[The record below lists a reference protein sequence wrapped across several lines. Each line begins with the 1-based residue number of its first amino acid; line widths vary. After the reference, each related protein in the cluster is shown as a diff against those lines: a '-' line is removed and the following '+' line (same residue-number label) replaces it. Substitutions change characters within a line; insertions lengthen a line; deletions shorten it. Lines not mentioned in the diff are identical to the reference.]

1 MVQTL
6 KSPRV
11 FLSYARNDGEEF
23 ALKLR
28 ERLEHEQPELTLW
41 QDRTNLEGGVGWWS
55 QITDALDVVK
65 FMVLVITPAAIES
78 AVIRKEWRY
87 ARQQGVCVYPVQ
99 GNTPIDFASLP
110 RWISKAHF
118 FDLEHEWETFINY
131 LMSPCLVTRVPF
143 MAPDLPNGFI
153 ERPELFGQLLR
164 SLLETGRQD
173 LALTTALHGA
183 GGLGKT
189 TLAAALCHHDETLV
203 NFDDG
208 ILWITLGKNPN
219 VHEGLTKL
227 YAALTGERP
236 GFVDQEDAA
245 FHLAE
250 KLEEKNCL
258 IVIDDV
264 WDAVHLKPFMRG
276 GKGCTRL
283 ITTRIF
289 DVASEA
295 VRFNVD
301 EMTVSEAI
309 RMLTTRL
316 DDPPPD
322 ASFRELAERL
332 EKWPLLLEMAG
343 STLRHRISRG
353 DTPAGALAYLNKK
366 LDKQGVMTLDNR
378 NAVGGRQAIAST
390 IEISLELLNT
400 KERQLCT
407 ELAIFPEDTDVPL
420 SVVSALWN
428 MDDFEVEELVQK
440 LDNFSLLKFS
450 IQAATIRLHDV
461 VRSYLATQVTDRTAL
476 HSKLADAW
484 GDPHRLPHN
493 YAWRWLSFH
502 LREAGRMGEL
512 RGLLLDL
519 DWLQAKLQ
527 ATNTVALIAD
537 YEFASDDKD
546 LQLVQGAIRLSS
558 HVVTTD
564 KTQLAGQLLARLPTD
579 KGSETTALR
588 YQAERWRGAPWLR
601 PLTPLL
607 ASPGGPLLLTLAGH
621 TARVRGLAL
630 TPDGK
635 QAISASDD
643 HSLKVWDLESG
654 VEVHTLNGHSD
665 WVRAVAI
672 IPNAARAIS
681 ASDDHTLRI
690 WNIETGMLESTIDT
704 YGDWIR
710 ALAVTPDGRLAI
722 SASDDRTLRI
732 WNLEQK
738 TVVQALKGHSGELN
752 ALAITPDGRFLLSGS
767 DDRTIRIWEI
777 DRGSEVCT
785 LKGHRA
791 KVNALAITPDGRYAV
806 SASADDTLRLWDLE
820 QPESAQSR
828 TITEQAYW
836 VKGLAVTPDG
846 RRFITGSEDNTLRV
860 WNLEGAVEER
870 TFEGHTDWVN
880 AVAISADGQSAVSV
894 SDDRT
899 VKVWDLGHSV
909 DQCNF
914 RVHTDRVRAVLV
926 TPDGRRAVSAS
937 DDGTFQLW
945 DMMTGTPERTFKR
958 HPYWVM
964 AVTPDSREII
974 SADRDAVLKVWDLE
988 SGAEQGSFIKHSDRV
1003 RAIVVTPDGQHVI
1016 SASDDRTIRMW
1027 EIQSGEEVLR
1037 INIRA
1042 WVRGL
1047 AVAPDGSYVLSA
1059 SELRQIKLWNLID
1072 GREERTFRGHTAR
1085 VNAVAITPNG
1095 RHAVSAS
1102 DDRTLRIW
1110 NIDDGTQQS
1119 VLAGHNSGVTAV
1131 AITGDGQRV
1140 ISASHDYTVR
1150 VWDLEAGKII
1160 TSFTGESP
1168 LLSCAVSPRG
1178 PTVVAGDHSGGVHF
1192 LRLEDALKKENT

>member
-1 MVQTL
+1 MDQTL

-11 FLSYARNDGEEF
+11 FLSYARKDGEEF
-23 ALKLR
+23 ARKLR
-28 ERLEHEQPELTLW
+28 ERIEREQPEINLW
-41 QDRTNLEGGVGWWS
+41 QDRTKLEGGVGWWS
-55 QITDALDVVK
+55 QITEALDVVK

-99 GNTPIDFASLP
+99 GNTAIDFASLP
-110 RWISKAHF
+110 RWMSKAHF

-131 LMSPCLVTRVPF
+131 LMSPCQVTRVPF
-143 MAPDLPNGFI
+143 MAPELPNSFI
-153 ERPELFGQLLR
+153 ERPALFDQLLR

-189 TLAAALCHHDETLV
+189 TLAAALCHHDETIV
-203 NFDDG
+203 SFDDG

-219 VHEGLTKL
+219 MHEGLTKL

-264 WDAVHLKPFMRG
+264 WDALHLKPFMRG

-301 EMTVSEAI
+301 EMTVSEAV
-309 RMLTTRL
+309 RMLTTHL

-322 ASFRELAERL
+322 ASSFRKLAERL

-343 STLRHRISRG
+343 ATLRHRISRG

-378 NAVGGRQAIAST
+378 NAVGGRQAIANT
-390 IEISLELLNT
+390 IEISLELLDT

-428 MDDFEVEELVQK
+428 LDDFEAEELVQK

-461 VRSYLATQVTDRTAL
+461 VRSYLATQLTERVAL

-484 GDPHRLPHN
+484 GDPHRLSQT

-502 LREAGRMGEL
+502 LREAGRMAEL
-512 RGLLLDL
+512 RRLLLDL
-519 DWLQAKLQ
+519 EWLQAKLE

-537 YEFASDDKD
+537 YEFAGDGKD
-546 LQLVQGAIRLSS
+546 LDLVQGAIRLSS
-558 HVVTTD
+558 HVLAND
-564 KTQLAGQLLARLPTD
+564 KTQLAGQLLARLPPEKD
-579 KGSETTALR
+579 SEIAALR
-588 YQAERWRGAPWLR
+588 YRAEQWRGAPWLR

-621 TARVRGLAL
+621 TGRVRGLAL
-630 TPDGK
+630 TSDGK

-643 HSLKVWDLESG
+643 NFLKVWDLETG
-654 VEVHTLNGHSD
+654 LPVHTLNGHSD

-672 IPNAARAIS
+672 MPNAPRAIS

-690 WNIETGMLESTIDT
+690 WNIETGALESTIDT

-710 ALAVTPDGRLAI
+710 ALAVTPDGRHAI
-722 SASDDRTLRI
+722 SASDDRTLRV
-732 WNLEQK
+732 WDLEKK
-738 TVVQALKGHSGELN
+738 TVVQAFKGHSGELN

-767 DDRTIRIWEI
+767 DDRTIRIWDIE
-777 DRGSEVCT
+777 RGSEVCT

-791 KVNALAITPDGRYAV
+791 KVNALAITPDGRHAV

-820 QPESAQSR
+820 QPGSVQSR

-836 VKGLAVTPDG
+836 VKSLAITPDG
-846 RRFITGSEDNTLRV
+846 QRIVTASEDNTLTV
-860 WNLEGAVEER
+860 WNLERAVEER

-880 AVAISADGQSAVSV
+880 AVAISADGQSAVSA

-909 DQCNF
+909 DQCKF

-937 DDGTFQLW
+937 DDGTLRLW
-945 DMMTGTPERTFKR
+945 NTMTGTPERTFKG

-964 AVTPDSREII
+964 AVTPDGQKII
-974 SADRDAVLKVWDLE
+974 SAHSDATIRVWDLE
-988 SGAEQGSFIKHSDRV
+988 SGAEQGSFTKHSDRI
-1003 RAIVVTPDGQHVI
+1003 RAIVVNPNGQHAI
-1016 SASDDRTIRMW
+1016 SAGDDRTIRMW

-1042 WVRGL
+1042 HWIRGL

-1059 SELRQIKLWNLID
+1059 SDLRQIKLWNLKN
-1072 GREERTFRGHTAR
+1072 GREERTFKGHTAR
-1085 VNAVAITPNG
+1085 VNGVAITPNG
-1095 RHAVSAS
+1095 RLAVSAS
-1102 DDRTLRIW
+1102 EDHTLRVW
-1110 NIDDGTQQS
+1110 NIENGTEQCVLNGHAAS
-1119 VLAGHNSGVTAV
+1119 VNAV
-1131 AITGDGQRV
+1131 AITADGRRA
-1140 ISASHDYTVR
+1140 ISASHDYTLR
-1150 VWDLEAGKII
+1150 VWDLQSERLI

-1168 LLSCAVSPRG
+1168 LLSCAVSRHEPM
-1178 PTVVAGDHSGGVHF
+1178 VVAGDQSGGVHF
-1192 LRLEDALKKENT
+1192 LRLEDPS